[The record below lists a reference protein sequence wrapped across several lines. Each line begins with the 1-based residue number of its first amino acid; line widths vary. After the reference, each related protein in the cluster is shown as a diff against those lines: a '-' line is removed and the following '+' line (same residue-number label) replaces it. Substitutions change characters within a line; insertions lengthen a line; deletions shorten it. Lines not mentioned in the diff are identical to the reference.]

1 MKWPRSGNFK
11 MLHNVSL
18 QPNSV
23 TNPLRPAV
31 LEAQA
36 DAGTGRP
43 GIEIIALTANGG
55 RLSGG
60 KQHFTR
66 RVCGLR

>member
-11 MLHNVSL
+11 MTHNMPL
-18 QPNSV
+18 PINSV
-23 TNPLRPAV
+23 TNLIRPAV
-31 LEAQA
+31 LEAPA
-36 DAGTGRP
+36 DAGTGCP
-43 GIEIIALTANGG
+43 GIGIIALTVNGG